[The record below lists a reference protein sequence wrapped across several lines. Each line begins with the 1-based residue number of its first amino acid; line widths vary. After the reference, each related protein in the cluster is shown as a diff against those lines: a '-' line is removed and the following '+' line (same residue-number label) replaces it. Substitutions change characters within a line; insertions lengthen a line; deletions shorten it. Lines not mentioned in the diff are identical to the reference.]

1 MHLVSISKFPFP
13 CARSKKPCTGSK
25 KEGATVQKKIQPNV
39 SAYNNGVPPPTLW
52 RQGSR
57 SRCTGPKNRNRGQK
71 QLIWLSNKISLGP
84 AQIHAGPR
92 KISSQGP
99 EKHTGTSPHIF
110 CAPRSRKKS
119 GQVQKTCA
127 GPKKRKNMHPDLLRT
142 SQAERKNAERVQSTE
157 QRNKQH

>member
-25 KEGATVQKKIQPNV
+25 KEGATVQKTSSPMWAPITTEF
-39 SAYNNGVPPPTLW
+39 PPTLW

-92 KISSQGP
+92 KISSQVPENTQARHPTFFVPPGP
-99 EKHTGTSPHIF
+99 KKNP
-110 CAPRSRKKS
+110 ARSKRHVR
-119 GQVQKTCA
+119 VQKT
-127 GPKKRKNMHPDLLRT
+127 KNMHPDLLRT
-142 SQAERKNAERVQSTE
+142 LQAERKNAERVQPPE